1 MELFTPEVGLIF
13 WMLIPFLVVFFILAK
28 FAWPAILKGVNER
41 NKYIDDSLLAAKQA
55 RDELA
60 RVKADGQAIVD
71 EARKEQSRILAEA
84 AKTRDMLISGA
95 KDKAVE
101 EASKIMENAR
111 EQIALEKEDAI
122 RQIRREVAALSVEI
136 SEKILRKNLEQ
147 KTEQMNMIDRLL
159 DEINIP
165 KS

>member
-28 FAWPAILKGVNER
+28 FAWPAILKGVNAR

-60 RVKADGQAIVD
+60 RVKADGQAIVE

-84 AKTRDMLISGA
+84 AKSRDLIVNGA
-95 KDKAVE
+95 KDKATE

-122 RQIRREVAALSVEI
+122 RQIRREVATLSVEI
-136 SEKILRKNLEQ
+136 SEKVLRKNLE
-147 KTEQMNMIDRLL
+147 KKNEQLDMIERLL
-159 DEINIP
+159 DEFNIP

>member
-28 FAWPAILKGVNER
+28 YAWPAILKGVQTR

-55 RDELA
+55 REELA
-60 RVKADGQAIVD
+60 RVKADGEAIVD

-84 AKTRDMLISGA
+84 AKSRDMIVNGA
-95 KDKAVE
+95 KDKAAE
-101 EASKIMENAR
+101 EASKIMESAR

-122 RQIRREVAALSVEI
+122 RQIRREVAVLSVGI
-136 SEKILRKNLEQ
+136 SEKILRKNLD
-147 KTEQMNMIDRLL
+147 KKNEQMEMIDRLL
-159 DEINIP
+159 DEINLG
-165 KS
+165 